1 MPSWDLFDKQSPE
14 YRAGVLPH
22 DCQKR
27 VAVEAGSSFGW
38 SKYVGC
44 QGRKLTV
51 DHFGA
56 SAPAKTIA
64 EKFGYT
70 TANVVKLAKE
80 VLG

>member
-1 MPSWDLFDKQSPE
+1 MGLIWVVE
-14 YRAGVLPH
+14 
-22 DCQKR
+22 R
-27 VAVEAGSSFGW
+27 VR
-38 SKYVGC
+38 VG
-44 QGRKLTV
+44 GRKLTV